1 MALTVTR
8 FRMAEGGKAFP
19 GSLGNSAKCA
29 LLTISKKEK
38 KKEWLLRMVK
48 RDLAPFLGGSK
59 SPYATFSIKKALN
72 NWRLLLGQQEG
83 RGDSMAKPE
92 NGKQGNQLDAGA
104 LCVVSVNKHVSV
116 VGGAQGS
123 LAPDS
128 QFPQVGLCEAA
139 QFLQGIVLRHGEPAN
154 VGSQQAQRDSLRV
167 WR

>member
-1 MALTVTR
+1 MAV
-8 FRMAEGGKAFP
+8 EDGKKRL
-19 GSLGNSAKCA
+19 GS
-29 LLTISKKEK
+29 
-38 KKEWLLRMVK
+38 
-48 RDLAPFLGGSK
+48 FFGGSK

-83 RGDSMAKPE
+83 RGDSTAKPE

-139 QFLQGIVLRHGEPAN
+139 QLLQGIVLRHGESAN